1 MAGTVSIPGL
11 VSNQNW
17 TTVIDSIINAE
28 TATTISPLQGKVT
41 GYQSEQAAWV
51 SFNSTLSS
59 IYNYV
64 DTNNLN
70 KDQGYQLYSSS
81 LSSPNSSVTPSNV
94 MSVALDSMAGPGT
107 YTVEVT
113 KLAKAEK
120 ISSSTFSSST
130 AALGLSGDIMLNGK
144 KVNLTSTDTLAN
156 VMGKINNSNVG
167 VTASIIT
174 VSPTDY
180 RLTLQSAATGA
191 QGISLKDG
199 DNGNLLESLNLL
211 TTTKQLTHSSG
222 ANALSDSY
230 ADQTK
235 AVGTLLG
242 LTSSQNGTIQIQ
254 GTDGVWQGVGVDL
267 KNDSLQTIADNINNA
282 AATGVT
288 ASVVPTTVNGTTT
301 YRLQMTNVGVGNL
314 TDQNNLLQ
322 TLGVIVG
329 GRTSVLQ
336 QGQDASLKIDN
347 SFTIGSAS
355 NTVTNAISGMTL
367 NLLGTNENTPI
378 TVTVSQDTSQ
388 ISSKVSSLVSNI
400 NSALTYI
407 NGQNTYTAPDSSGS
421 TTTKPLFGD
430 VNLTLVK
437 NAISS
442 AVYTEASGNSTY
454 HLLSD
459 IGITYQKDG
468 TLAVDSGKLSTAL
481 SANPT
486 EVINILKSVSD
497 NLHTQMH
504 TYIDPTTG
512 TLTYM
517 NTALQDQI
525 TSANNR
531 IKDLNERYDRE
542 RTRLEAQFNALE
554 LLINQSDQ
562 TKSWLTQQTNY
573 MTGVS
578 KT

>member
-51 SFNSTLSS
+51 SSNSTLSS

-199 DNGNLLESLNLL
+199 DNGNLLESLNL
-211 TTTKQLTHSSG
+211 
-222 ANALSDSY
+222 
-230 ADQTK
+230 
-235 AVGTLLG
+235 
-242 LTSSQNGTIQIQ
+242 
-254 GTDGVWQGVGVDL
+254 
-267 KNDSLQTIADNINNA
+267 
-282 AATGVT
+282 
-288 ASVVPTTVNGTTT
+288 
-301 YRLQMTNVGVGNL
+301 
-314 TDQNNLLQ
+314 
-322 TLGVIVG
+322 
-329 GRTSVLQ
+329 
-336 QGQDASLKIDN
+336 
-347 SFTIGSAS
+347 
-355 NTVTNAISGMTL
+355 
-367 NLLGTNENTPI
+367 
-378 TVTVSQDTSQ
+378 
-388 ISSKVSSLVSNI
+388 
-400 NSALTYI
+400 
-407 NGQNTYTAPDSSGS
+407 
-421 TTTKPLFGD
+421 
-430 VNLTLVK
+430 
-437 NAISS
+437 
-442 AVYTEASGNSTY
+442 
-454 HLLSD
+454 
-459 IGITYQKDG
+459 
-468 TLAVDSGKLSTAL
+468 
-481 SANPT
+481 
-486 EVINILKSVSD
+486 
-497 NLHTQMH
+497 
-504 TYIDPTTG
+504 
-512 TLTYM
+512 
-517 NTALQDQI
+517 
-525 TSANNR
+525 
-531 IKDLNERYDRE
+531 
-542 RTRLEAQFNALE
+542 
-554 LLINQSDQ
+554 
-562 TKSWLTQQTNY
+562 
-573 MTGVS
+573 
-578 KT
+578 

>member
-1 MAGTVSIPGL
+1 MPGTVSLPGL

-17 TTVIDSIINAE
+17 TTVIDQIINAE
-28 TATTISPLQGKVT
+28 TATTISPLQTKVT
-41 GYQSEQAAWV
+41 GYQSQQAAWV
-51 SFNSTLSS
+51 SFNSTLSA

-64 DTNNLN
+64 DSNNLN
-70 KDQGYQLYSSS
+70 QDQGYQLYTSS
-81 LSSPNSSVTPSNV
+81 LSCSNSSITPSNV
-94 MSVALDSMAGPGT
+94 LGVALGSTAGPGT
-107 YTVEVT
+107 YTVEVA
-113 KLAKAEK
+113 KLAQSEK
-120 ISSSTFSSST
+120 ISSSTFASNT
-130 AALGLSGDIMLNGK
+130 AALGLSGDIVLNGK
-144 KVNLTSTDTLAN
+144 KVNLSSTDTLQN

-167 VTASIIT
+167 VTASIVT

-191 QGISLKDG
+191 TGISLKDG

-211 TTTKQLTHSSG
+211 TATKQLTHASG

-242 LTSSQNGTIQIQ
+242 LTSPQNGSIQIQ
-254 GTDGVWQGVGVDL
+254 GTDGVWQSVAVDL
-267 KNDSLQTIADNINNA
+267 KNDSLQTIAQNITNA
-282 AATGVT
+282 GATGVT

-301 YRLQMTNVGVGNL
+301 YQLQMTNVGVGNL
-314 TDQNNLLQ
+314 TDQNNMLQ

-336 QGQDASLKIDN
+336 SGQDASLKVDN

-367 NLLGTNENTPI
+367 NLLGTNEGNPI
-378 TVTVSQDTSQ
+378 TVTVSQDNSQ
-388 ISSKVSSLVSNI
+388 ISSKVSTLVSDI

-407 NGQNTYTAPDSSGS
+407 NDQNSYTAPDSSGNV
-421 TTTKPLFGD
+421 TTKPLFGD

-437 NAISS
+437 NTISS
-442 AVYTEASGNSTY
+442 AVYTEAAGNSTY
-454 HLLSD
+454 HLFSD

-468 TLAVDSGKLSTAL
+468 TLAVDSGKLTTAL
-481 SANPT
+481 SANST
-486 EVINILKSVSD
+486 EVLNILKTVTD

-525 TSANNR
+525 DTANTQV
-531 IKDLNERYDRE
+531 KDLNERYDRE
-542 RTRLEAQFNALE
+542 RSRLETQFNALE

-562 TKSWLTQQTNY
+562 TKSWLTQQSDLWTKN
-573 MTGVS
+573 S
-578 KT
+578 Q